1 MYHDGAEGRLRSPA
15 QTDKGEEVN
24 RACLCGCR
32 SAVSTAGLKRK
43 RAGNEKQNGVQK
55 NGTKHKTVDPSQIE

>member
-1 MYHDGAEGRLRSPA
+1 MYHDGAEGRLSSPA
-15 QTDKGEEVN
+15 QTDKGEEEN

-43 RAGNEKQNGVQK
+43 RAGTEKQNSEQK
-55 NGTKHKTVDPSQIE
+55 NGTKHKTVDTSQTE

>member
-15 QTDKGEEVN
+15 QTDKGEEEN

-32 SAVSTAGLKRK
+32 SAVFHSWALRGRGQGMKNR
-43 RAGNEKQNGVQK
+43 NGVQK
-55 NGTKHKTVDPSQIE
+55 KWHQAQNSRPKPN

>member
-1 MYHDGAEGRLRSPA
+1 MYHDGAEGRFRSSA
-15 QTDKGEEVN
+15 QTDKEEEEN

-43 RAGNEKQNGVQK
+43 RAGNEKQNNVQK
-55 NGTKHKTVDPSQIE
+55 NGTKHKTVNPSQKE